1 MPKPRPEYC
10 NDNDKKLCCA
20 SIGSMSSNSNSKRE
34 NIEQIPKEEKIGE
47 VQKAVSEQGG
57 VEGQRK
63 EVNIGDYVKAA
74 ALGQLLKNLEFPA
87 DKNKIIQFVQL
98 QEQPINMS
106 KEKKE
111 DILYILEK
119 NIKEG
124 KQYQNVSE
132 VTRATGI
139 VQQ

>member
-1 MPKPRPEYC
+1 
-10 NDNDKKLCCA
+10 
-20 SIGSMSSNSNSKRE
+20 MSSTGTNKRE
-34 NIEQIPKEEKIGE
+34 NIEQIPKEENIGE

-63 EVNIGDYVKAA
+63 EVNVGDYVKAA
-74 ALGQLLKNLEFPA
+74 AIGQLLKDLEFPT

-98 QEQPINMS
+98 QETPINIS

-111 DILYILEK
+111 DILYILQKDIE
-119 NIKEG
+119 EG
-124 KQYQNVSE
+124 KKYQNVSE
-132 VTRATGI
+132 VTRATGL

>member
-1 MPKPRPEYC
+1 
-10 NDNDKKLCCA
+10 
-20 SIGSMSSNSNSKRE
+20 MSSSNDTGKRE
-34 NIEQIPKEEKIGE
+34 NIEQIPTEENIGE

-63 EVNIGDYVKAA
+63 EVNVGDYVKAA
-74 ALGQLLKNLEFPA
+74 AIGQLLKDLEFPT

-98 QEQPINMS
+98 QETPINIS

-111 DILYILEK
+111 DILYILQK
-119 NIKEG
+119 NIEEG
-124 KQYQNVSE
+124 KKYQNVSE
-132 VTRATGI
+132 VARATSL

>member
-1 MPKPRPEYC
+1 M
-10 NDNDKKLCCA
+10 
-20 SIGSMSSNSNSKRE
+20 IMSSSSTNKRE

-63 EVNIGDYVKAA
+63 EVNVGDYVKAV
-74 ALGQLLKNLEFPA
+74 ALGQLLKNLEFPT

-98 QEQPINMS
+98 HEQPINIS

-111 DILYILEK
+111 DILYILQK
-119 NIKEG
+119 NIEEG
-124 KQYQNVSE
+124 RQYENVSE
-132 VTRATGI
+132 VTRAAGL
-139 VQQ
+139 VQK

>member
-1 MPKPRPEYC
+1 
-10 NDNDKKLCCA
+10 
-20 SIGSMSSNSNSKRE
+20 MSSSKRE
-34 NIEQIPKEEKIGE
+34 NIEQIPKEDDLGK

-63 EVNIGDYVKAA
+63 EVNVGDYVKTAA
-74 ALGQLLKNLEFPA
+74 VGQLLKDLKFPA

-98 QEQPINMS
+98 QETPTNIS

-111 DILYILEK
+111 DILYILQK
-119 NIKEG
+119 NIEEG
-124 KQYQNVSE
+124 RQYQNVSE
-132 VTRATGI
+132 VTRAAGL